1 MSFLVTRK
9 YTEWRSQGQIRS
21 FLWVKTTHSDYARE
35 RTPAVP
41 SRCAPAFSLLCAPVH
56 TTVRTGP
63 GLREHL
69 FSVALIVTASVLL
82 LICALLVHFYLFR
95 EHDVQSLVDR
105 REREYRTGQAA
116 LRQGCM
122 QAVSVYGL
130 SERES
135 DVLRRWAMGE
145 TASEIGNEL
154 CISQNTVRTH
164 VRHIYEKT
172 LTRDRDGLIDL
183 IRAL

>member
-1 MSFLVTRK
+1 
-9 YTEWRSQGQIRS
+9 
-21 FLWVKTTHSDYARE
+21 
-35 RTPAVP
+35 
-41 SRCAPAFSLLCAPVH
+41 
-56 TTVRTGP
+56 
-63 GLREHL
+63 
-69 FSVALIVTASVLL
+69 
-82 LICALLVHFYLFR
+82 
-95 EHDVQSLVDR
+95 
-105 REREYRTGQAA
+105 
-116 LRQGCM
+116 M

-154 CISQNTVRTH
+154 CISQNTVRTN